1 MKSVV
6 LMSLLMMSASA
17 TAGVIRYDFNTQTF
31 SDAHRIGG
39 YFVYNDSSNALLDLL
54 VAMDGPTYSFNAGIA
69 DLSNTD
75 SFSFTTDNLIFG
87 DNPDEGF
94 QVTVG
99 EVNILT
105 GQFGYGSNDTCYY
118 DNDNLFCTGGLF
130 QLTATVLDESTPAVS
145 TTGSFGLLLAGL
157 GAMVGLRRRR
167 K

>member
-31 SDAHRIGG
+31 SDDHRIGG

-54 VAMDGPTYSFNAGIA
+54 VAMDGPTYTFNAGIA

-105 GQFGYGSNDTCYY
+105 GEFGYGSNDTCYY
-118 DNDNLFCTGGLF
+118 DNDNEFCTGGLF
-130 QLTATVLDESTPAVS
+130 QLTSTVLEENTPAVS